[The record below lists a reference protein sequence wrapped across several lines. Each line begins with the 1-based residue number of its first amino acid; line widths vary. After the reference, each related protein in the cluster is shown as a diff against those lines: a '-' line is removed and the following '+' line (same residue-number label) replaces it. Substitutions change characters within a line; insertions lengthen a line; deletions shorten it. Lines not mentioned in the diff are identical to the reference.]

1 MIKIAIVVEGGM
13 VQTVYSTDDTEVEI
27 EVIDLDLS
35 DFLTDEEEEEHKEKL
50 KRLDEIETNDEYKM
64 VW

>member
-13 VQTVYSTDDTEVEI
+13 VQTVYSTDDKEVEV